1 MGNRAVVRMT
11 IDDAEHYS
19 VEQRESIIASYPAH
33 EREARAK
40 GIPTLGSGRIY
51 PIAEDEISEPAIQ
64 VPKHWACIAG
74 MDFGWDHPTSAV
86 KIAWDREADCVHV
99 VNAYRKSQATPL
111 IHAAALKPWGKKLIF
126 AWPHDGIGHGKDGG
140 RPLSEQYRDEGLEMW
155 QEHATHPTG
164 GYSVEAGIMDILD
177 RMQTGR
183 FKVFSHLHEWFDEFR
198 MYHRKDGK
206 IVKERD
212 DLMDATRMGVMMLR
226 YAEAQRNDY
235 EDPYKSRPASSN
247 SWMVA

>member
-1 MGNRAVVRMT
+1 MPGRAVVRMT
-11 IDDAEHYS
+11 IEDADHYTP
-19 VEQRESIIASYPAH
+19 EQRSAIIASYPAH

-51 PIAEDEISEPAIQ
+51 PVQDADIVEPAIAI
-64 VPKHWACIAG
+64 PRHWACIAAI
-74 MDFGWDHPTSAV
+74 DFGWDHPTAAV
-86 KIAWDREADCVHV
+86 KLAWDRDADCVHL

-111 IHAAALKPWGKKLIF
+111 IHAAALKPWGKGLPF

-140 RPLSEQYRDEGLEMW
+140 RPLSDQYRDEGLNMLF
-155 QEHATHPTG
+155 EHATFETG
-164 GYSVEAGIMDILD
+164 GNSVEAGIMEILD

-183 FKVFSHLHEWFDEFR
+183 FKVAEHLVEWFDEFR

-212 DLMDATRMGVMMLR
+212 DLMDATRYGVMMLR
-226 YAEAQRNDY
+226 FAKALQSNYN
-235 EDPYKSRPASSN
+235 DPYAPKKTSSN
-247 SWMVA
+247 SWMAV